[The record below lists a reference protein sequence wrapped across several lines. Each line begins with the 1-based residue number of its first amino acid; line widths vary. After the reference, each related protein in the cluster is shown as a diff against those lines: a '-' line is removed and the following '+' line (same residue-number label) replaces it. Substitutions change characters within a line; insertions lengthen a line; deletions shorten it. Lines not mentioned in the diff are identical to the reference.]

1 MHYNK
6 YKSSKKCALDINT
19 WQYSTVQYSTVQ
31 YSTVSVDGALP
42 GHKVTW
48 FALNQSVHKPPET
61 KNHFTFTMLRC
72 LENTNT
78 DEPRHTRHIQGPS
91 QRNSLSFC
99 SLFKQCS
106 WFNTDLALFFV
117 LFSKYSNAFKIEVSK
132 TCEACIFVNALTW
145 IIHQKVYCLSCKGC
159 FWGETCFLGGW
170 TSGYVISLTWFMCK
184 WILPHINKKSFLISL
199 HVMQKIPDYLHIYTH
214 TYINIYL
221 FIYFYC
227 SCVCLCILYSKK
239 CLNCLGPRTFSEVQ
253 HIC

>member
-1 MHYNK
+1 MCFRHK
-6 YKSSKKCALDINT
+6 HM
-19 WQYSTVQYSTVQ
+19 TVQYSTVQ
-31 YSTVSVDGALP
+31 YSSSIDGALP

-117 LFSKYSNAFKIEVSK
+117 LFSKYSNAFKIEAKNVK
-132 TCEACIFVNALTW
+132 LV
-145 IIHQKVYCLSCKGC
+145 
-159 FWGETCFLGGW
+159 FL
-170 TSGYVISLTWFMCK
+170 LMH
-184 WILPHINKKSFLISL
+184 LHESFI
-199 HVMQKIPDYLHIYTH
+199 
-214 TYINIYL
+214 
-221 FIYFYC
+221 
-227 SCVCLCILYSKK
+227 KK
-239 CLNCLGPRTFSEVQ
+239 CIV
-253 HIC
+253 